1 MESLFSSHMEYVIT
15 TALDDNMALDI
26 SQDPKTKGKMIL
38 WKKHGETN
46 QKFKIMQGQG
56 KFSGQY
62 QITSSMGANITME
75 VPSNSTAKGVQI
87 YVNSANGTPNEFW
100 QIIPAK
106 SEKNGGYYIK
116 SFCGK
121 CLDVCEGKS
130 ADNTPV
136 IQWDYNGGKNQI
148 WYIHPA

>member
-1 MESLFSSHMEYVIT
+1 MEYVIT

-130 ADNTPV
+130 AANTPI